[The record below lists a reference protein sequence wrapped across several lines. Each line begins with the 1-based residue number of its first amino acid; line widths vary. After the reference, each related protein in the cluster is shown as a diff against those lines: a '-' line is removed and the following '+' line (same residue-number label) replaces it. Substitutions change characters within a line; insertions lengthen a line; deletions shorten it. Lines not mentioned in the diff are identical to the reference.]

1 MGEHQVTAYQD
12 SEQLRFFM
20 KCVLRDLQALELML
34 EQGMIESDKSR
45 VGAEQE
51 LFLVDPSGRP
61 APLALPMLE
70 AIDDPHF
77 TTELAQFNLE
87 FNCDPFEFRGSCLR
101 DLQLHLEELLGKA
114 RVAARELGGDVV
126 MTGILP
132 TLRKDDLT
140 TEAMTPLPRYFAL
153 QEAMG
158 KLRGG
163 VFRLRIKGIDELNVQ
178 HDTMMLE
185 ACNTSFQIH
194 LQVAPEDFVRLYNIS
209 QLIAGPVMAA
219 AVNSPLLFGKRLWR
233 ETRLA
238 LFQQS
243 VDTRRTGLHQREFM
257 PRVSFGTEWVKKSVL
272 EIYQEDVARFR
283 ALIGSDDYEDPF
295 EAMEA
300 GRAPKLYAM
309 RLHTGT
315 VYRWNRACYG
325 ISDGKPHLRIENRLL
340 PSGPSVTDEVANAA
354 FWFGIVHGAAAE
366 YGDPAGRIP
375 FDHAKANLLAAARL
389 GLDAQFTWFDDQ
401 RIPAGDL
408 ILDQLLPIA
417 RRGLEHCGIDAEDAQ
432 RYLQVVQDRVE
443 SGRTGACWQ
452 IKSVMT
458 MDEKASP
465 MAKAGALV
473 QATIGNQVDGRP
485 GHDWEFAQVGDET
498 PVSRE
503 HYETIDSFM
512 TTDIFTVHEDE
523 LVDLAANMMDWRHIR
538 HVPVEDD
545 EHRLV
550 GLVTHRALLRFF
562 SRAAGDRNQVPVGEI
577 MEADPV
583 TVPANSLTLHAF
595 RLMREHKVSC
605 LPVVDEHRRLVGI
618 VSDHDFMGV
627 AAKLLEQKLRE

>member
-1 MGEHQVTAYQD
+1 VGEQQVTAYQD

-20 KCVLRDLQALELML
+20 KCVLRDLQALEEML
-34 EQGMIESDKSR
+34 AKGMIESDKSR

-51 LFLVDPSGRP
+51 LFLIDAGGRP

-101 DLQLHLEELLGKA
+101 ELQLHLEELLGKA
-114 RVAARELGGDVV
+114 RHAARELGGDVV

-140 TEAMTPLPRYFAL
+140 VEAMTPLPRYYAL
-153 QEAMG
+153 KDAMG
-158 KLRGG
+158 RLRGG
-163 VFRLRIKGIDELNVQ
+163 DFRLRIKGIDELNLK

-185 ACNTSFQIH
+185 ACNTSFQVH
-194 LQVAPEDFVRLYNIS
+194 LQVAPEDFVKLYNIS

-243 VDTRRTGLHQREFM
+243 VDTRKTDLHQRDFQ
-257 PRVSFGTEWVKKSVL
+257 PRVSFGTEWVRKSVL

-283 ALIGSDDYEDPF
+283 ALIGSDDYEDPY

-340 PSGPSVTDEVANAA
+340 PAGPSITDEVANAA
-354 FWFGIVHGAAAE
+354 FWFGLVHGGAAE
-366 YGDPAGRIP
+366 YGNPAERIS
-375 FDHAKANLLAAARL
+375 FDVAKDNLLSAARL
-389 GLDAQFTWFDDQ
+389 GLDAQFSWFGDV
-401 RIPAGDL
+401 RVTATDL
-408 ILDQLLPIA
+408 ILDELLPIA
-417 RRGLEHCGIDAEDAQ
+417 HQGLARCGIDGEDTE
-432 RYLQVVQDRVE
+432 RYLAVIRDRVE

-458 MDEKASP
+458 MDDEASP
-465 MAKAGALV
+465 MAKACALV
-473 QATIGNQVDGRP
+473 GATVDNQIEGRP
-485 GHDWEFAQVGDET
+485 GHDWSFATVGDET
-498 PVSRE
+498 PVERE
-503 HYETIDSFM
+503 HYEYIESFM

-550 GLVTHRALLRFF
+550 GLVTHRALMRFF
-562 SRAAGDRNQVPVGEI
+562 FRNSGEHGQVPVSDI
-577 MEADPV
+577 METDPV
-583 TVPANSLTLHAF
+583 TVPANSLTLDAF
-595 RLMREHKVSC
+595 QLMRQHKVSC
-605 LPVVDEHRRLVGI
+605 LPVVDDERRLVGI
-618 VSDHDFMGV
+618 VTDYDFMGV
-627 AAKLLEQKLRE
+627 AARLLEQKLQE